1 MTVVRVLPDVPAIDR
16 HFDYLVP
23 DDVGDQVRVGTMVR
37 VPLHGRRVVGWVL
50 ATDVEP
56 PPGITL
62 APISKVGGEGPPAD
76 VIELCRWAAWRW
88 AGRLPA
94 LLRPA
99 SPPRAVPRRPA
110 VRVRTADP
118 RAASPTIA
126 DALALGPGVHVAEVS
141 PTTDLVSVAVAAAAT
156 GQALV
161 VVPGVVAA
169 DHVATGLRRHGS
181 AVARW
186 PRDWQAAAGGATVVG
201 GRAAVFAPAPEL
213 SAIVVIDEHDE
224 SLQNESSPTWHAREL
239 AVERARRAGVP
250 CVLVSPCPS
259 LEAFTAQTPADGTPS
274 WSLRGDDP
282 VPAPAVAEARSDRR
296 SGWAP
301 LTVVDRRG
309 EDTGRSGLYSSRV
322 IDAVRE
328 TARSGRRVVCVLNRT
343 GRARLLACRGCG
355 TIAECDACG
364 AAVHLDDDG
373 ILVCPRCEARRPM
386 VCLECG
392 SSALSNLRLGV
403 TRAREELEALA
414 MEPVVALT
422 GSDRA
427 DSNATTGP
435 DASGGARIVIGTE
448 AALHRVADPGLV
460 VFLDL
465 DQELLAQ
472 RYRASEECLAL
483 LLLASRQLGGRSRGG
498 RLMVQTRRPEHEVV
512 QAALRGAPGLV
523 AEAEADRRR
532 IVRFPPAATVAVVG
546 GEAAAAYIEAVGT
559 PLGVEV
565 LGPNEDRWLL
575 RADEPA
581 ALLDHLATVVR
592 PPGRL
597 RLRVDPAR
605 LR

>member
-23 DDVGDQVRVGTMVR
+23 DDVGGQVRVGTMVR

-50 ATDVEP
+50 ATDVDP

-62 APISKVGGEGPPAD
+62 ASISKVVGEGPSAD

-110 VRVRTADP
+110 VRVRTADA

-126 DALALGPGVHVAEVS
+126 DAIALGPGVHVAAVS

-169 DHVATGLRRHGS
+169 DHVASGLRRHGA

-259 LEAFTAQTPADGTPS
+259 LEAYAAQTDAGGGPG
-274 WSLRGDDP
+274 WSLQGDEP
-282 VPAPAVAEARSDRR
+282 PPEPSVADSRSERR

-322 IDAVRE
+322 VDAVRE

-373 ILVCPRCEARRPM
+373 ILVCPRCDARRPM

-414 MEPVVALT
+414 MEPVEALT
-422 GSDRA
+422 GSDG
-427 DSNATTGP
+427 DPT
-435 DASGGARIVIGTE
+435 GARIVIGTE

-465 DQELLAQ
+465 DQELLAP
-472 RYRASEECLAL
+472 RYRASEESLAL

-498 RLMVQTRRPEHEVV
+498 RLMVQTRRPEHEVI
-512 QAALRGAPGLV
+512 QAALRGAPRLV
-523 AEAEADRRR
+523 AEVEADRRR

-546 GEAAAAYIEAVGT
+546 GEAAEAYIEAVGT

-565 LGPNEDRWLL
+565 QGPNEDRWLL

>member
-1 MTVVRVLPDVPAIDR
+1 MATRLA
-16 HFDYLVP
+16 
-23 DDVGDQVRVGTMVR
+23 G
-37 VPLHGRRVVGWVL
+37 GR
-50 ATDVEP
+50 
-56 PPGITL
+56 
-62 APISKVGGEGPPAD
+62 
-76 VIELCRWAAWRW
+76 
-88 AGRLPA
+88 
-94 LLRPA
+94 
-99 SPPRAVPRRPA
+99 
-110 VRVRTADP
+110 
-118 RAASPTIA
+118 
-126 DALALGPGVHVAEVS
+126 
-141 PTTDLVSVAVAAAAT
+141 
-156 GQALV
+156 
-161 VVPGVVAA
+161 
-169 DHVATGLRRHGS
+169 
-181 AVARW
+181 
-186 PRDWQAAAGGATVVG
+186 GGATVVG

-213 SAIVVIDEHDE
+213 SAVVVVDEHDE

-259 LEAFTAQTPADGTPS
+259 LEAYAAQTTAGGAPG
-274 WSLRGDDP
+274 WSLRAADAP
-282 VPAPAVAEARSDRR
+282 PAAAVAESRSERR
-296 SGWAP
+296 AGWSP

-322 IDAVRE
+322 VDAVRE

-373 ILVCPRCEARRPM
+373 VLVCPRCDARRPM
-386 VCLECG
+386 VCIECG
-392 SSALSNLRLGV
+392 SSALSNLRQGV

-422 GSDRA
+422 GSDRL
-427 DSNATTGP
+427 
-435 DASGGARIVIGTE
+435 DAGASSGLDGSSARIVIGTE
-448 AALHRVADPGLV
+448 AALHRVTDPGLV

-465 DQELLAQ
+465 DQELLAP
-472 RYRASEECLAL
+472 RYRAAEECLAL

-498 RLMVQTRRPEHEVV
+498 RLIVQTRRPEHEVV
-512 QAALRGAPGLV
+512 QAALRGDPRLV
-523 AEAEADRRR
+523 TEVEAERRR

-546 GEAAAAYIEAVGT
+546 GEAAEAYVDAVGA
-559 PLGVEV
+559 PVGVEV
-565 LGPNEDRWLL
+565 LGPDDGRWLL

-581 ALLDHLATVVR
+581 ALLDHLGTVAR

>member
-1 MTVVRVLPDVPAIDR
+1 MRVVRVLPDVPAIDR
-16 HFDYLVP
+16 QFDYLVP

-37 VPLHGRRVVGWVL
+37 VPLHGRSVVGWVM

-56 PPGITL
+56 TPGMSL
-62 APISKVGGEGPPAD
+62 ASVSKRVGEGPSPE

-99 SPPRAVPRRPA
+99 SPPRTVRARPA

-118 RAASPTIA
+118 RAGSPTITE
-126 DALALGPGVHVAEVS
+126 ALSRGPGVHVVEVS
-141 PTTDLVSVAVAAAAT
+141 PTCDLVSVAVAAAAT

-161 VVPGVVAA
+161 VVPGVAAA
-169 DHVATGLRRHGS
+169 DHVATGLRRHGA

-201 GRAAVFAPAPEL
+201 GRGAVFAPAPRL
-213 SAIVVIDEHDE
+213 SAVVVIDEHDE

-259 LEAFTAQTPADGTPS
+259 LEAYTAQTAEPGAPA
-274 WSLRGDDP
+274 WSLRSDGP
-282 VPAPAVAEARSDRR
+282 PPPPAAADSRSERR
-296 SGWAP
+296 AGWSP
-301 LTVVDRRG
+301 LTIVDRRG

-322 IDAVRE
+322 VDAIRE
-328 TARSGRRVVCVLNRT
+328 TARAGRRVVCVLNRT

-364 AAVHLDDDG
+364 AAVHLDDDAM
-373 ILVCPRCEARRPM
+373 LVCPRCDARRPV
-386 VCLECG
+386 VCIECG
-392 SSALSNLRLGV
+392 SSALSNLRVGV

-414 MEPVVALT
+414 MEPVDALT
-422 GSDRA
+422 GSDGEP
-427 DSNATTGP
+427 T
-435 DASGGARIVIGTE
+435 GARIVIGTE

-465 DQELLAQ
+465 DQELLAP
-472 RYRASEECLAL
+472 RYRAAEECLAL
-483 LLLASRQLGGRSRGG
+483 LLLASRQLGGRSKGG

-512 QAALRGAPGLV
+512 QAALRGDPRIVSA
-523 AEAEADRRR
+523 AEADRRR
-532 IVRFPPAATVAVVG
+532 LVRFPPAATVAVVG
-546 GEAAAAYIEAVGT
+546 GEAAAGYIEAVGA
-559 PLGVEV
+559 PVGVEV
-565 LGPNEDRWLL
+565 LGPDDGRWLL
-575 RADEPA
+575 RSDDPA
-581 ALLDHLATVVR
+581 TLLDHLATVVR
-592 PPGRL
+592 PQGRL
-597 RLRVDPAR
+597 RLRVDPSR